1 MADSTAVVVEGA
13 AFSQRVFA
21 DRPVPAPREVLFYPP
36 YRPFNEADRS
46 HRQETRPMARKEG
59 GIRDFFNSV
68 RLTIVLL
75 AAIALGA
82 LLGTIIPQQEAAEAV
97 SSRLHPVLLS
107 VFQAFQLFDVYHSAW
122 FTLLLVLLAAKL
134 IACSLNR
141 FPAAWNF
148 YGVWRSYGGLLR
160 FFMRKYLPLFI
171 DNLTCR
177 LSMYVD

>member
-1 MADSTAVVVEGA
+1 
-13 AFSQRVFA
+13 
-21 DRPVPAPREVLFYPP
+21 
-36 YRPFNEADRS
+36 
-46 HRQETRPMARKEG
+46 MARKEG